1 MESRNTFLF
10 FSNNNLD
17 NNKEINSN
25 DNNRINEIITAET
38 LNSKQQNKV
47 HIEKQKKEK
56 NKFSLFNLQEKNRI
70 RNKMPKA
77 TKNED
82 NAIFL

>member
-10 FSNNNLD
+10 FSNNNLV

-38 LNSKQQNKV
+38 LNSKQQNKA

-56 NKFSLFNLQEKNRI
+56 NKFSLFNL
-70 RNKMPKA
+70 
-77 TKNED
+77 
-82 NAIFL
+82 

>member
-56 NKFSLFNLQEKNRI
+56 NKFSLFNL
-70 RNKMPKA
+70 
-77 TKNED
+77 
-82 NAIFL
+82 